1 MQNREIA
8 AIVLAAGYASRM
20 GRLKPLLPLGGGTV
34 VRHTIRS
41 FQHAGITEIIVVL
54 GHRYG
59 DIIPVLEKN
68 HIAWVVNPQYEKGMM
83 GSIRKGVEALREDTR
98 AFFIMPADI
107 PLVRPSTIIH
117 LIKKHSSNPS
127 LVVYPAFKGQRGHPP
142 LIPVYHREGILRWT
156 GTGGLRRYLGAREKA
171 CMDVATTDSGVL
183 MDMDTPRDYENIL
196 EKSKNMDIPTRE
208 EALAFLMMHQGS
220 NTGVIRHAN
229 VVASVAVEIGTVLN
243 RTGSCLDLRLIEAA
257 GLLHDIAK
265 GQESHAARAASLAT
279 EEGFSKVADIVSV
292 HMNIVP
298 DPAGRIGEKEIVY
311 LADKMVHGSEIVS
324 LEKRLNQKIVHF
336 AGNLKAI
343 ESVSL
348 RMENAIKI
356 QRDIENIIGKPMGDL
371 FSQLK
376 CAYK

>member
-1 MQNREIA
+1 M
-8 AIVLAAGYASRM
+8 LAAGYASRM

-34 VRHTIRS
+34 VEQTIRS
-41 FQHAGITEIIVVL
+41 FQPAGITEIIVVL

-98 AFFIMPADI
+98 AFFIMPVDI
-107 PLVRPSTIIH
+107 PLVRPSTITH

-127 LVVYPAFKGQRGHPP
+127 AVVYPAFKGQRGHPP
-142 LIPVYHREGILRWT
+142 LIPVYHREGILHWS

-171 CMDVATTDSGVL
+171 GMDVATPDSGIL
-183 MDMDTPRDYENIL
+183 MDMDTPRDYEKIL
-196 EKSKNMDIPTRE
+196 KKSKNMDIPTRE
-208 EALAFLMMHQGS
+208 EALVFLMMHQGG
-220 NTGVIRHAN
+220 NTGVIRHSN

-243 RTGSCLDLRLIEAA
+243 RAGSRLDLGLIEAA

-265 GQESHAARAASLAT
+265 GQENHAERGADLAA
-279 EEGFSKVADIVSV
+279 EKGFFKVAEIVRL

-356 QRDIENIIGKPMGDL
+356 QRDIENIIGKSTGDL

>member
-1 MQNREIA
+1 
-8 AIVLAAGYASRM
+8 VLAAGYASRM

-34 VRHTIRS
+34 VEHTIRA
-41 FQHAGITEIIVVL
+41 FQHAGINEIIVVL

-265 GQESHAARAASLAT
+265 GQESHAERAASLAT